1 MRALEVDL
9 AGVTTDPQKTQASW
23 PRLPELSACRQPQ
36 PQPRAQSANQIWN
49 WVTGSSLQNMGSDY
63 INRVSKNVTHFLFEQ
78 GCAAWTLLKHF
89 CQ

>member
-1 MRALEVDL
+1 MRALEVAL

-36 PQPRAQSANQIWN
+36 PRVQSANQTWN
-49 WVTGSSLQNMGSDY
+49 WVSGSSLQNMGSDY
-63 INRVSKNVTHFLFEQ
+63 INRVSKNVTHFLFEV
-78 GCAAWTLLKHF
+78 GCAAWTLLKYF